1 MGRNAT
7 RAASR
12 IKAMCKAGGY
22 DEKELY
28 QRAKLLLE
36 IYRDVC
42 WSSSEQ
48 AEEAKRDIV
57 DYSIEYCSGTLDSA
71 LLYLETFASDE
82 ARERFE
88 EKVSSLFEI
97 SWMIDIVDSAMI
109 KVKECPVNGELY
121 SEILSTCYLSYFTYT
136 EPDLL
141 ELFNMD
147 RSTFYRRKREAI
159 KVFGLSLWG
168 KSLFEYRS
176 IAIPKASDV
185 QLTVWDM

>member
-12 IKAMCKAGGY
+12 IKMCKAGGY

-48 AEEAKRDIV
+48 AEEAKKDIV
-57 DYSIEYCSGTLDSA
+57 DHSIEYCSGTLDSA

-88 EKVSSLFEI
+88 EKVWGRRRSS
-97 SWMIDIVDSAMI
+97 
-109 KVKECPVNGELY
+109 
-121 SEILSTCYLSYFTYT
+121 
-136 EPDLL
+136 
-141 ELFNMD
+141 
-147 RSTFYRRKREAI
+147 
-159 KVFGLSLWG
+159 
-168 KSLFEYRS
+168 
-176 IAIPKASDV
+176 
-185 QLTVWDM
+185 